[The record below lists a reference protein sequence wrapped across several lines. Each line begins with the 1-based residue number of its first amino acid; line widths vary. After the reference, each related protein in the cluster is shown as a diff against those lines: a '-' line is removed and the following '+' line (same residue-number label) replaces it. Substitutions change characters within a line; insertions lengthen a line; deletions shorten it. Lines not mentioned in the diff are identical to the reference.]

1 MIDFGPEGSNRIWRS
16 REMRNFIKVMKA
28 LRDPNRVKIVKM
40 LQHGELC
47 VCEIQKVLR
56 VSQPAV
62 SKHLKIL
69 QEAGFL
75 NSRKDRLWVCY
86 RLDDGS
92 SSPYVAP
99 RYWGTS
105 NTGWKKPRRSLRLQK
120 DFQKFEERTYAA
132 HNLAD

>member
-1 MIDFGPEGSNRIWRS
+1 
-16 REMRNFIKVMKA
+16 MRNFIKVMKA

-92 SSPYVAP
+92 SSPYVATVLGNLK
-99 RYWGTS
+99 YWLEETPEI
-105 NTGWKKPRRSLRLQK
+105 TEITKRLPEIRR
-120 DFQKFEERTYAA
+120 A
-132 HNLAD
+132 NLCST